1 VASTLASGIH
11 AGKVSWQVT
20 LNSHHILWLIEHSSV
35 EFNKLLIQRNRD
47 LSYNPARQP
56 IIITPPTEAEVYA
69 CDMALL
75 PDIPTLETQA
85 RIPIEDFGMGVL
97 LGLSWK
103 PGANLQ
109 GNKIDPL
116 KDQRQ
121 RPTALGL
128 GLEDE
133 EF

>member
-69 CDMALL
+69 RDMALL
-75 PDIPTLETQA
+75 PDIPTLETHA
-85 RIPIEDFGMGVL
+85 RIPIEDRDEQRVRFVSQIAQIAQITE
-97 LGLSWK
+97 LSCRL
-103 PGANLQ
+103 N
-109 GNKIDPL
+109 
-116 KDQRQ
+116 
-121 RPTALGL
+121 PTSEARAS
-128 GLEDE
+128 
-133 EF
+133 